1 MGRHRVYIPVA
12 AEAKTAESMARRWSV
27 PGWQD
32 RLNMSPPHA
41 TRDLK
46 AAGLHLYVTSAY
58 FLQKKTQAKQAKL
71 AAKS

>member
-1 MGRHRVYIPVA
+1 
-12 AEAKTAESMARRWSV
+12 MARRWSV

-32 RLNMSPPHA
+32 RLKISPPHA

-58 FLQKKTQAKQAKL
+58 FLQKNDKL
-71 AAKS
+71 NKKSTP